1 MLGYGQQQSYYPAAN
16 PPGIYPYSVQQ
27 GGYMASRPAQTN
39 GPAIASLVLG
49 IIGVV
54 TCWIPFIGLVV
65 SIVGLVLASIGMKRI
80 DSKGLAIAGLVLSI
94 IGVVFSACPTVALFG
109 LIHVPY

>member
-1 MLGYGQQQSYYPAAN
+1 
-16 PPGIYPYSVQQ
+16 
-27 GGYMASRPAQTN
+27 MASRPAQTN